1 MGLTQEVITASNFDD
16 KIAKDISVVEFW
28 ADWNSA
34 NQFNEITKLKEASK
48 YRVDIMHCTSLQT
61 EYNITAIPTV
71 VIFDNGVE
79 KCWFN
84 PKIMFQL
91 DADKKRISSS
101 VKELVS
107 ETNDLYRTYDYQKMR
122 KESPNVMLDDLETI
136 PRRILQE
143 AAK

>member
-1 MGLTQEVITASNFDD
+1 MKKKIDVTTWAYVATIVIIYFLGTAMGLTQEVITASNFDN

-79 KCWFN
+79 KCRFN
-84 PKIMFQL
+84 PNIMFQL
-91 DADKKRISSS
+91 DADKKIVQNSI
-101 VKELVS
+101 
-107 ETNDLYRTYDYQKMR
+107 D
-122 KESPNVMLDDLETI
+122 TI
-136 PRRILQE
+136 ILNKFQ
-143 AAK
+143 